1 MNHVMIDLETR
12 GQTPGCAIISIGAV
26 AFGPTAGL
34 LGRERYLVI
43 HPKTCHAAGLVDD
56 PSTMTWWSTQPE
68 EARKVLHEAETQGL
82 DLGDALDELTSWLG
96 QFSLPQL
103 KVWGNGSDFDNAIM
117 ACCYRA
123 VGKKVP
129 WNFWNNRCYRTIKSM
144 HPAIKLVRKGTHHNA
159 LDDARDQANHLLNI
173 VKVTKIALM

>member
-1 MNHVMIDLETR
+1 MIDLETR

-26 AFGPTAGL
+26 TFGPTALITGK
-34 LGRERYLVI
+34 EFYTII
-43 HPKTCHAAGLVDD
+43 HPESCREAGLMDD
-56 PSTMTWWSTQPE
+56 PSTMAWWSAQSE
-68 EARKVLHEAETQGL
+68 EAKKVLDQAAVEGKS
-82 DLGDALDELTSWLG
+82 LGDALDEFSLWLG